1 VRTIRDFPDD
11 AYRPVLEA
19 APDGIVVVDGEG
31 VILLANPEVA
41 RMSGWSTDDL
51 IGQKIEV
58 LVPPE
63 ARPRH
68 VAHRDGFAGAAHSR
82 PMGSNLQLS
91 MTRKDGA
98 LVPVE
103 IMLAPVTLGERR
115 ATIAFVRDATER
127 RRRQVALEEANA
139 AMNAANKELEAF
151 SYSVAHD
158 LRAPLRSI
166 DGFAQA
172 LLEDNGPQLDESGK
186 QYLDRVRV
194 NAQRMG
200 VLIDDLLALARLSR
214 SEVHRERVDL
224 GRLAREAAE
233 RLRVLHPGR
242 AVELEVDRDLW
253 VNADARMLGIAID
266 NLLGNAWKFTRIR
279 DIAHVHVGRDPERGA
294 FVVRDDGVG
303 FDMAHAQQLFSP
315 FKRLHSAREF
325 EGTGIGL
332 ATVARV
338 VQRHGGRIW
347 AEAAPDAG
355 AAFYFT
361 LEKA

>member
-1 VRTIRDFPDD
+1 
-11 AYRPVLEA
+11 
-19 APDGIVVVDGEG
+19 
-31 VILLANPEVA
+31 
-41 RMSGWSTDDL
+41 
-51 IGQKIEV
+51 
-58 LVPPE
+58 
-63 ARPRH
+63 
-68 VAHRDGFAGAAHSR
+68 
-82 PMGSNLQLS
+82 